1 MDPVAKQGSERLAAV
16 TISAVP
22 ILAVTISGGKGE
34 EDGRGE
40 SINSKIG
47 SKDY

>member
-16 TISAVP
+16 TISAVI
-22 ILAVTISGGKGE
+22 ILGGKGE

-40 SINSKIG
+40 NVNFKIG
-47 SKDY
+47 SEDY

>member
-16 TISAVP
+16 TISAV
-22 ILAVTISGGKGE
+22 TISAVIILGGKGE

-40 SINSKIG
+40 NVNFKIG
-47 SKDY
+47 SEDY